1 MAGKGKRDNS
11 DGINIGAR
19 SFLIAIG
26 IIFILMVATYVLT
39 LVIPG
44 GEYARIVDESGH
56 TVIDTETGFHY
67 VDGGIP
73 FWKWLLSPFLVL
85 GAEGSGTII
94 AVLIFLLVIGGVF
107 NSLTACGMM
116 NYMLGKIVDRFGS
129 VKYKLMAVLVFFFMA
144 LGSLVGSF
152 EEVIP
157 MAPIVVALAVALGWD
172 SVTGIGMSLLATG
185 CGFAAGIANPF
196 TIGVAQSLAGLPMFS
211 GMWLRALSFVL
222 IYALLLWFIRR
233 HALRIEKPAG
243 EVTAGIEYTQDARMD
258 KGLKVFAV
266 ILGIGIA
273 IVLSSGFIKA
283 LQDYTMIIVALMFLS
298 AGIASVLISGTSLK
312 ELGRTFLNGIIAIAP
327 SILMILMASSIKYTM
342 VEGKI
347 LDTIL
352 FRAAGMAGSMSKAGV
367 VLFIYAICLVMNFF
381 ISSGS
386 AKAFLL
392 IPIIAP
398 LAQLFGINMQL
409 AIVAFA
415 FGDGFSNVIYPTNAG
430 LLITLGLS
438 DVSYGDWFKYSWKFQ
453 ALNLVLTS
461 AILMFGLAVGY

>member
-1 MAGKGKRDNS
+1 MAGNGRRDNS
-11 DGINIGAR
+11 DGINIGVR

-26 IIFILMVATYVLT
+26 IIFVLMVATYVLT
-39 LVIPG
+39 LVVPG
-44 GEYARIVDESGH
+44 GEYARVQDASGNM
-56 TVIDTETGFHY
+56 VIDTETGFHY
-67 VDGGIP
+67 TEGGIP
-73 FWKWLLSPFLVL
+73 LWKWILSPFLVL

-129 VKYKLMAVLVFFFMA
+129 VKYRLMTILVFFFMA

-157 MAPIVVALAVALGWD
+157 MAPIVVALSVALGWD
-172 SVTGIGMSLLATG
+172 AVTGVAISLLATG

-222 IYALLLWFIRR
+222 IYALLLWFIRG
-233 HALRIEKPAG
+233 HAKKIEKPAEAAG
-243 EVTAGIEYTQDARMD
+243 TGIEYKQDERMD
-258 KGLKVFAV
+258 RGLRVFAV
-266 ILGIGIA
+266 ILGIGIL

-298 AGIASVLISGTSLK
+298 AGIASVLISGAGLR

-342 VEGKI
+342 TEAKI
-347 LDTIL
+347 LDTL
-352 FRAAGMAGSMSKAGV
+352 LYNAEMMAGGMSKAGV

-438 DVSYGDWFKYSWKFQ
+438 DVSYGKWFRYSWKFQ
-453 ALNLVLTS
+453 LLNLILTS
-461 AILMFGLAVGY
+461 AILMFGLYVGY